1 MKFFKYFTY
10 SELKDIYLKLE
21 NDHCYFRHP
30 KNDFIKSL
38 GQETVN
44 KLLETGC
51 LKDSP
56 RKTYP
61 GTDIPWEGDFYD
73 SCYEFGTLFRKLY
86 NFVTVPFGL
95 WLKCYV
101 FQFWWFRCKWQSFR
115 IWCGHHYDWQDYN
128 DVYNLDEI

>member
-1 MKFFKYFTY
+1 MKLFKYFTW
-10 SELKDIYLKLE
+10 SEIKEICKKLDKKGCE
-21 NDHCYFRHP
+21 FRHP
-30 KNDFIKSL
+30 KVDFVEAIGEL
-38 GQETVN
+38 NVM
-44 KLLETGC
+44 KLVDIGF

-61 GTDIPWEGDFYD
+61 GTDIPWKGDFYE

-95 WLKCYV
+95 WLRCYV

-115 IWCGHHYDWQDYN
+115 IWCGHHYDWQDYEGV
-128 DVYNLDEI
+128 DLDNI